1 MAREWRLI
9 LSGPCSPPLNMAI
22 DEAML
27 LRLIEKNSLT
37 PTLRLYMWSPPA
49 LSVGYFQN
57 VNSPPIKECLKKGYP
72 LIRRPTGGL
81 AILHEDDMSYS
92 ITGIFAG
99 DGFPANR
106 REAYRKAHESIIE
119 AFVDLGFKVDL
130 YQEEKLQYEGD
141 FCCSSPLVY
150 DIILEGEG
158 KIGGSAQRKRG
169 DALLQHGSISLPKG
183 IDQNQLKK
191 KVVESFEKLFQ
202 VKLKSQNLTQEE
214 LSLSEKLVKEK
225 YGTREWNYK
234 R

>member
-9 LSGPCSPPLNMAI
+9 LSGACSPPLNMAI

-37 PTLRLYMWSPPA
+37 PTLRLYTWNPPA

-57 VNSPPIKECLKKGYP
+57 VNSPPIKECLEKGYP

-119 AFVDLGFKVDL
+119 AFVDLGFNVDL
-130 YQEEKLQYEGD
+130 YQEKKLRYEGD

-150 DIILEGEG
+150 DIILDGKD

-234 R
+234 K